1 MRRILLTSLLLTA
14 VILAGCGEEEG
25 GGGQGTV
32 AKLLEQA
39 DAEFE
44 AGELEAAEAD
54 YRVAAALAVGR
65 EETAARAV
73 EGFDKV
79 VAERCYLEAYD
90 LINQLQL
97 IEPPPGPAGTPQS
110 MEQLFTY
117 LNISFANVNYR
128 LKSEPLLEAAVR
140 AINRGLDARPEH
152 PGLNYMLALLY
163 SQTGDPTLALD
174 QLKHLREMAPDH
186 WGYERGLAYLLKSAG
201 EQQAALDAAAKGLE
215 KAVTPED
222 RMLAYELLVEI
233 SLDDPDPKLYQTY
246 IDQAK
251 EEFPDYADPL
261 ALEINIEVAK
271 SQREGGQPD
280 FEQALSEAETALEK
294 EFLSEF
300 SRESFIYN
308 TASIYASLQR
318 FDEAVGLLQEHVAEG
333 GDFTIT
339 MQQLIQRITMQRD
352 QQSLIDEMLAELEKT
367 APAAEEDGAADEEQ
381 ANEENAEQ

>member
-1 MRRILLTSLLLTA
+1 MRRIILICLLTTFL
-14 VILAGCGEEEG
+14 VLAGCDEEDG

-39 DAEFE
+39 AAEFE

-54 YRVAAALAVGR
+54 YRVAAALAVGQ

-73 EGFDKV
+73 EGFNEV

-128 LKSEPLLEAAVR
+128 LKTEPLLEAAVR

-174 QLKHLREMAPDH
+174 QLKHLRELAPDH

-201 EQQAALDAAAKGLE
+201 EQPSATSD
-215 KAVTPED
+215 KA
-222 RMLAYELLVEI
+222 
-233 SLDDPDPKLYQTY
+233 
-246 IDQAK
+246 
-251 EEFPDYADPL
+251 
-261 ALEINIEVAK
+261 
-271 SQREGGQPD
+271 SQRE
-280 FEQALSEAETALEK
+280 SEATNVNNCIRA
-294 EFLSEF
+294 
-300 SRESFIYN
+300 
-308 TASIYASLQR
+308 
-318 FDEAVGLLQEHVAEG
+318 
-333 GDFTIT
+333 
-339 MQQLIQRITMQRD
+339 
-352 QQSLIDEMLAELEKT
+352 
-367 APAAEEDGAADEEQ
+367 
-381 ANEENAEQ
+381 